1 MSTRVVN
8 HPGRE
13 FAFDV
18 TLDLVK
24 GAELFKQKPPLHF
37 HVSQDEY
44 FQVLEGTAILE
55 YGGQQH
61 ELSKDSPP
69 FTIRA
74 WENHRTY
81 PLRADQGKNIVRFLL
96 SADQIPQKAFKLNTL
111 FFENWYRYQEEVI
124 MNNGTFSLL
133 QILSVSSNSSPTSYP
148 ANSPLSQTFDAGGT
162 YLAPPLWLP
171 FGRTLVK
178 AMSIVVGRWLGG
190 ALGYQPF
197 YHKYSTDWN
206 LACEEMQTCFFQRR
220 FAEHSKND

>member
-1 MSTRVVN
+1 MQYTDEDQVINILDGAVSTRVVN

-55 YGGQQH
+55 YRGQQH
-61 ELSKDSPP
+61 KLSKDSPP

-81 PLRADQGKNIVRFLL
+81 PLQPHQGNNIVRFLL

-124 MNNGTFSLL
+124 RNNGTFNLL
-133 QILSVSSNSSPTSYP
+133 QILS
-148 ANSPLSQTFDAGGT
+148 TFDAGGT
-162 YLAPPLWLP
+162 YLAPPPWLP
-171 FGRTLVK
+171 FGHTLVR

-220 FAEHSKND
+220 FAEHPKKD